1 MDHTTHA
8 VDPYLQPVEG
18 RKWILPV
25 LLAIFG
31 FPIAGLSFFWWHAQR
46 NIEQSARPYVLEK
59 IPVWLDQDDRVMLEA
74 SPVPWF
80 QKEFDW
86 AAYEQWP
93 AKYGD
98 FVAVNNLEYR
108 TMEAGESETKEVYQ
122 LAHFKARVKFEKS
135 EQDVYITIARKTLD
149 LKKRWELAYLNI
161 GQPANKQEPAA
172 KTFDAELGRIQAKD
186 KQAQE
191 NAPK

>member
-1 MDHTTHA
+1 MDHPTHA

-18 RKWILPV
+18 RRWIFPV
-25 LLAIFG
+25 LLAILG

-59 IPVWLDQDDRVMLEA
+59 IPVWLDQDDRAMLEA

-80 QKEFDW
+80 KQEFDW
-86 AAYEQWP
+86 ADYEQWP

-98 FVAVNNLEYR
+98 FVAVENLDYR
-108 TMEAGESETKEVYQ
+108 TMEAGESESKEVYQ
-122 LAHFKARVKFEKS
+122 LAHFQARVKFEKS

-149 LKKRWELAYLNI
+149 IRKRWELAYLSI
-161 GQPANKQEPAA
+161 GKPANKQEPAA